1 MREICAAAGVNV
13 SAINYH
19 FGGKAALY
27 REVVRQA
34 YETSRSMPMPSL
46 AAHDNPDAA
55 LEVWIEWYVGRSIQG
70 GDDPARRLLLR
81 EAAQPTTELDGVV
94 QSILHPVYEGLEEI
108 VLKLLPPGVDARTL
122 KLHCLS
128 ILGQCLVHRVCRE
141 MIDRLPV
148 EPAIGPDDAPAI
160 ARLVTMNARASLA
173 AACIDLP
180 EESST

>member
-1 MREICAAAGVNV
+1 M

-34 YETSRSMPMPSL
+34 YEASRSMPMPSL
-46 AAHDNPDAA
+46 ACHADADAA
-55 LEVWIEWYVGRSIQG
+55 LEAWIAWYVGRSIQG

-81 EAAQPTTELDGVV
+81 EAAQPTTELEDVV
-94 QSILHPVYEGLEEI
+94 RSILHPVYEGLEGI
-108 VLKLLPPGVDARTL
+108 VAALLPGGIDARTL

-160 ARLVTMNARASLA
+160 AHLVTQNARASLA
-173 AACIDLP
+173 AARIELP